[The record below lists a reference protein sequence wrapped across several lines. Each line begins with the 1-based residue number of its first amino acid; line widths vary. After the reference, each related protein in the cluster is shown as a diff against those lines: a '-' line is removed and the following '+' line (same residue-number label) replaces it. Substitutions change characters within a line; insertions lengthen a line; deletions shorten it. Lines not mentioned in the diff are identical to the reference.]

1 MFENHEKNFFRTT
14 FVKRSKKF
22 RHLKNIQNNVF
33 GGKIRIR
40 LFSLIFKPCVRKL
53 YELCE
58 RLFTMRANKVP
69 FDLIAVLKGQIARLR
84 G

>member
-1 MFENHEKNFFRTT
+1 MKNVKKSVKTFRS
-14 FVKRSKKF
+14 VGPSDLPRSALDF
-22 RHLKNIQNNVF
+22 
-33 GGKIRIR
+33 R
-40 LFSLIFKPCVRKL
+40 LFCLIFKPCVCLL

>member
-1 MFENHEKNFFRTT
+1 MFENHEKNFFCTT

-22 RHLKNIQNNVF
+22 RHLKNIQNNIF

-40 LFSLIFKPCVRKL
+40 LFSLIFKPCVRSL

>member
-1 MFENHEKNFFRTT
+1 MFENFEKKISFACAT

-40 LFSLIFKPCVRKL
+40 LFTFQ
-53 YELCE
+53 
-58 RLFTMRANKVP
+58 
-69 FDLIAVLKGQIARLR
+69 FDF
-84 G
+84 